1 MLEVNR
7 KELKY
12 RLNAAQVPALRRRL
26 APFLLTDCHGG
37 PEGYTVRSVY
47 FDTLWDSDFLDKVD
61 GCDCRQKIRL
71 RIYGTGGPIKLEL
84 KQKSGG
90 FQRKRS
96 LTVTAEEARALM
108 AGDWD
113 LLRRRQ
119 EPLADTLYQKLLLG
133 CYRPKCIVEYQRLAL
148 YAPEN
153 DIRVTFDS
161 NLRSSESNLDLFD
174 LSAPL
179 YPVEPPGAVTL
190 EVKYNGFL
198 FSNIKLALG
207 SEIGSPISNSKYCR
221 ARSISKHGGR

>member
-37 PEGYTVRSVY
+37 TEGYTVRSVY

-90 FQRKRS
+90 F
-96 LTVTAEEARALM
+96 
-108 AGDWD
+108 
-113 LLRRRQ
+113 
-119 EPLADTLYQKLLLG
+119 
-133 CYRPKCIVEYQRLAL
+133 YQR
-148 YAPEN
+148 P
-153 DIRVTFDS
+153 R
-161 NLRSSESNLDLFD
+161 LRCIFPAQRNTDG
-174 LSAPL
+174 A
-179 YPVEPPGAVTL
+179 YPGAGT
-190 EVKYNGFL
+190 
-198 FSNIKLALG
+198 AG
-207 SEIGSPISNSKYCR
+207 SVPGTAGII
-221 ARSISKHGGR
+221 

>member
-12 RLNAAQVPALRRRL
+12 HLNAAQVPALQRWL

-47 FDTLWDSDFLDKVD
+47 FDTLWDSDLLDKVD

-96 LTVTAEEARALM
+96 LTVTEEEARALM

>member
-47 FDTLWDSDFLDKVD
+47 FDTLWDSDFLDKVY

-96 LTVTAEEARALM
+96 LTVTEEEARALM

-161 NLRSSESNLDLFD
+161 NLRSSESRLDLFD